1 MTNNTRPTIEEIR
14 TRIGEKKQDVVEI
27 DKNMLLAYCQC
38 IEESNPKWQDTTPPG
53 FLLMVNMSGGASSID
68 IPNPFPTKVA
78 AGTDCEYLKPIKLG
92 DTITTSHEF
101 IDIQDKSSAKG
112 PRALM
117 IFKST
122 HKNQRGEIVA
132 ITTGSAMSY

>member
-1 MTNNTRPTIEEIR
+1 MTKNDRPTIAEIR
-14 TRIGEKKQDVVEI
+14 TRIGEKRQEAVEI

-38 IEESNPKWQDTTPPG
+38 IEESNPKWQNTTPPG
-53 FLLMVNMSGGASSID
+53 FLLMVNMSGGASAIN
-68 IPNPFPTKVA
+68 IPDPFPKKVA
-78 AGTDCEYLKPIKLG
+78 AGTECEYLKPIKLG
-92 DTITTSHEF
+92 DTITTTHEF
-101 IDIQDKSSAKG
+101 TEIQDKSSEKG

-122 HKNQRGEIVA
+122 HKNQKGEVVA